1 MAVTQQ
7 SSAAQRPLRLA
18 PNVIPRFYAG
28 GPRIAAFR
36 GIADVGDH
44 AGEDWVGSA
53 ATARGQKELGLAR
66 VPGGAF
72 LRDCIAADPEE
83 FLGPEHVAAYGAD
96 PGLLVKL
103 LDAGERLP
111 VHAHPARSFAKEHVG
126 SRWGKTEAWIVLETT
141 RPNACVYVGFQRPI
155 DDGTLG
161 RWIDGQRTDELL
173 AALNRIPVEAGD
185 AILIPGG
192 VPHSIGEGVFLV
204 EVQEPTDFSVI
215 LEWSGYT
222 IDAPNVGHMLLGYE
236 TARQAIDRSAWDAD
250 RLAALRG
257 KRSSGGRLLPEQA
270 DAFFGATWIDGSTG
284 ATLAPCFSVLIVT
297 DGTGTLAGDGFSE
310 SIARGETWLVPYAAG
325 RVSIAGDV
333 SVLRCIPPNPASAGR
348 GD

>member
-7 SSAAQRPLRLA
+7 NLDARRPLRLA
-18 PNVIPRFYAG
+18 GNVIPRFYAG

-44 AGEDWVGSA
+44 NGEDWVGST
-53 ATARGQKELGLAR
+53 ATARGQKEVGLAR
-66 VPGGAF
+66 LPDGAF
-72 LRDCIAADPEE
+72 VRDAVAAEPEA
-83 FLGPEHVAAYGAD
+83 FLGPDHVAAYGAD

-103 LDAGERLP
+103 LDAGQRLP
-111 VHAHPARSFAKEHVG
+111 VHAHPSRSFAQEHVG
-126 SRWGKTEAWIVLETT
+126 SRWGKTEAWIVLETV
-141 RPNACVYVGFQRPI
+141 RADACVYVGFLRSI
-155 DDGTLG
+155 GEATLG
-161 RWIDGQRTDELL
+161 EWIEEQRTDEML
-173 AALNRIPVEAGD
+173 AALNRIPVKAGD
-185 AILIPGG
+185 AIFIPGG

-250 RLAALRG
+250 RLAALCG
-257 KRSSGGRLLPEQA
+257 NRSSGGRLLPERA
-270 DAFFGATWIDGSTG
+270 DAYFGAAWLDGSTG
-284 ATLAPCFSVLIVT
+284 DTLDPCFSVLVVT

-310 SIARGETWLVPYAAG
+310 PIARGETWLVPYASG
-325 RVSIAGDV
+325 RISIAGDV
-333 SVLRCIPPNPASAGR
+333 GVLRCIPPNPASAGR

>member
-1 MAVTQQ
+1 VDAR
-7 SSAAQRPLRLA
+7 RPWRLA
-18 PNVIPRFYAG
+18 ANVIPRFYAG

-44 AGEDWVGSA
+44 NGEDWVGSA
-53 ATARGQKELGLAR
+53 ATARGQRELGLAR
-66 VPGGAF
+66 LPEGTFV
-72 LRDCIAADPEE
+72 RDAVAADPES
-83 FLGPEHVAAYGAD
+83 FLGPDHVAAYGSD
-96 PGLLVKL
+96 PGVLVKL

-126 SRWGKTEAWIVLETT
+126 SRWGKTEAWIVLETV
-141 RPNACVYVGFQRPI
+141 RPDACVYVGFQRPI
-155 DDGTLG
+155 GDATLG
-161 RWIDGQRTDELL
+161 EWIEQQRTDEML

-185 AILIPGG
+185 AILVPGG
-192 VPHSIGEGVFLV
+192 IPHSIGEGILLV
-204 EVQEPTDFSVI
+204 EVQEPTDYSVI

-236 TARQAIDRSAWDAD
+236 TARQVVDRSAWDAD

-257 KRSSGGRLLPEQA
+257 KRSSGGRLLPERA
-270 DAFFGATWIDGSTG
+270 DAFFGAAWLDGSMG
-284 ATLAPCFSVLIVT
+284 DTLDPCFSVLVVT
-297 DGTGTLAGDGFSE
+297 DGTGILAGDTFSE

-333 SVLRCIPPNPASAGR
+333 GVLRCIPANPASAGR